1 VNEPPPPTAN
11 ASEELVFSEASVI
24 DVPAVVT
31 LVESAYRG
39 QASRAGWTTEADL
52 LVGQRTDVAM
62 VTELLRRPDSVVI
75 LARRDAA
82 LVGCCHAA
90 SLGSGTATFGMF
102 AVAPSQQGTGI
113 GQAILCEAER
123 VALDRWQAARMQMT
137 VLSLRHDLIAF
148 YRRRGYLLTGAVEPF
163 PYGDERYGLPLR
175 EDLEFAVLERLLD

>member
-1 VNEPPPPTAN
+1 MNEPPPPTAN

-123 VALDRWQAARMQMT
+123 VARDRWQAARMQMT